1 MSTSFRNAALALLR
15 EIGIND
21 PPDSY
26 MDDLVALNHACSLCA
41 REMAGESF
49 VFKLPP
55 LPRTD
60 NDAPL
65 YAGSLHRAVRFCA
78 NDAARKFVL
87 RIDELSGRRCSILML
102 QILLAIQEGY
112 QPAVNTSGGES

>member
-65 YAGSLHRAVRFCA
+65 YAGSLHRAVRFSA
-78 NDAARKFVL
+78 DQHFPGNIITAQL
-87 RIDELSGRRCSILML
+87 IQSILQAFPTL
-102 QILLAIQEGY
+102 VPNRQ
-112 QPAVNTSGGES
+112 